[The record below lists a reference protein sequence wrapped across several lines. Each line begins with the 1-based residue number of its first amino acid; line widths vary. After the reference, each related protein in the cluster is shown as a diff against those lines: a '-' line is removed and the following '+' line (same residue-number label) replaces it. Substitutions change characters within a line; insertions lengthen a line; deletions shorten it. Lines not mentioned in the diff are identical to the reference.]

1 MANAQLQVLEIDHIN
16 QLLPDTDQA
25 LEFYERVYG
34 GKDFRTFR
42 KVFGP
47 YDNFVFKLGSMTVEI
62 FTPGDPEQ
70 SFGKQYS
77 RYGANWQ
84 AVLWRVP
91 NLEECIETFR
101 SKNIPLVD
109 IELDP
114 DRRWA
119 FTDPRAT
126 YFSIQLEDRADWDK
140 TIDPAGIGAEKMVG
154 YTAVVKDG
162 EDAARFFTDLIDGAD
177 VVYQEDRPKLHASAI
192 GVKLGESGYTMELL
206 SPTGDGVISDFIDK
220 NKVRIRTATFK
231 VDSLDALSTH
241 FAEHGITLVEGDRT
255 DTLATKPEDN
265 LGVMMQFT
273 E

>member
-1 MANAQLQVLEIDHIN
+1 MTQPQLQVLEIDHIN
-16 QLLPDTDQA
+16 QLLPDTDEA

-34 GKDFRTFR
+34 ADDFRVFR
-42 KVFGP
+42 KHFGP

-62 FTPGDPEQ
+62 FTPGDPEH
-70 SFGKQYS
+70 SFGKQFT
-77 RYGANWQ
+77 RYGPNWQ

-91 NLEECIETFR
+91 NLEECIETFQAR
-101 SKNIPLVD
+101 DIALVD

-126 YFSIQLEDRADWDK
+126 YFSIQLEDRDEWDK
-140 TIDPAGIGAEKMVG
+140 TVVPTDVGAEKMIG
-154 YTAVVKDG
+154 FTAAVKDA
-162 EDAARFFTDLIDGAD
+162 EEAARFFTGLIANAD
-177 VVYQEDRPKLHASAI
+177 IVYEEDRPKLNATAV
-192 GVKLGESGYTMELL
+192 GVKLGDSDYTMELL
-206 SPTGDGVISDFIDK
+206 SPTSDGPISEFIDK

-231 VDSLDALSTH
+231 VQSLDDLQKRFES
-241 FAEHGITLVEGDRT
+241 HGVKLVDGDREGYMAT
-255 DTLATKPEDN
+255 DPATH

>member
-1 MANAQLQVLEIDHIN
+1 MTQPQLQVLEIDHIN
-16 QLLPDTDQA
+16 QLLPDTDEA

-34 GKDFRTFR
+34 ADDFRVFR
-42 KVFGP
+42 KHFGP

-62 FTPGDPEQ
+62 FTPGDMEH
-70 SFGKQYS
+70 SFGKQFT
-77 RYGANWQ
+77 RYGPNWQ

-91 NLEECIETFR
+91 NLEECIATFQAR
-101 SKNIPLVD
+101 DIALVD

-126 YFSIQLEDRADWDK
+126 YFSIQLEDRDEWDK
-140 TIDPAGIGAEKMVG
+140 TVVPTDVGAEKMVG
-154 YTAVVKDG
+154 FTAAVKDA
-162 EDAARFFTDLIDGAD
+162 EEAARFFTGLIANAD
-177 VVYQEDRPKLHASAI
+177 IVYEEDRPKLNATAV
-192 GVKLGESGYTMELL
+192 GVKLGDSDYTMELL
-206 SPTGDGVISDFIDK
+206 SPTSDGPISEFIDK

-231 VDSLDALSTH
+231 VQSLDDLQKRFES
-241 FAEHGITLVEGDRT
+241 HGVKLVDGDREGYMAT
-255 DTLATKPEDN
+255 DPATH

>member
-1 MANAQLQVLEIDHIN
+1 MSQPKLQVQEIDHIN

-25 LEFYERVYG
+25 IAFYERVYG
-34 GKDFRTFR
+34 AEMTGVFR

-47 YDNFVFKLGSMTVEI
+47 YDNFVFKLGSMTVEV
-62 FTPGDPEQ
+62 FTPDDPDH

-91 NLEECIETFR
+91 DLEAAIETFKSR
-101 SKNIPLVD
+101 NIALVD

-126 YFSIQLEDRADWDK
+126 YFSIQLEDRDTWDK
-140 TIDPAGIGAEKMVG
+140 TVVPAAIGAEG
-154 YTAVVKDG
+154 LLGFTAVVKDA
-162 EDAARFFTDLIDGAD
+162 EEAAKFFVDLIDESEII
-177 VVYQEDRPKLHASAI
+177 YQEDRPKLNATAI
-192 GVKLGESGYTMELL
+192 GVKFAHYEMELL
-206 SPTGDGVISDFIDK
+206 SPTSDGVISQFIDK
-220 NKVRIRTATFK
+220 NKVRIRTGTFK
-231 VDSLDALSTH
+231 VQSFDALEKR
-241 FAEHGITLVEGDRT
+241 FADQGITLVEGDRAG
-255 DTLATKPEDN
+255 TLATNPADN
-265 LGVMMQFT
+265 LGVMMQFV

>member
-1 MANAQLQVLEIDHIN
+1 MAQPQLQVLEIDHIN
-16 QLLPDTDQA
+16 QLLPDTDEA

-34 GKDFRTFR
+34 ASDFRVFR
-42 KVFGP
+42 KHFGP

-62 FTPGDPEQ
+62 FTPGDTEH
-70 SFGKQYS
+70 SFGKQYQ

-101 SKNIPLVD
+101 ARNIPLVD
-109 IELDP
+109 VELDP

-126 YFSIQLEDRADWDK
+126 YFSIQLEDRDEWDK
-140 TIDPAGIGAEKMVG
+140 TVVPAAVGAQRMTG
-154 YTAVVKDG
+154 FSAAVKDSD
-162 EDAARFFTDLIDGAD
+162 EAARFFMELIEGTD
-177 VVYQEDRPKLHASAI
+177 VVYQEDRPKLNATAI
-192 GVKLGESGYTMELL
+192 GLQLGESGYTLELL
-206 SPTGDGVISDFIDK
+206 SPTAPGAISEFIDK
-220 NKVRIRTATFK
+220 NKVRIRTATFQ
-231 VDSLDALSTH
+231 VDSLDALQKH
-241 FAEHGITLVEGDRT
+241 FADHGITLVEGDR
-255 DTLATKPEDN
+255 DGTLATDPKDN

>member
-1 MANAQLQVLEIDHIN
+1 MAQPQLEVLEIDHIN

-25 LEFYERVYG
+25 IAFYERVYG
-34 GKDFRTFR
+34 GEMTGVFR

-47 YDNFVFKLGSMTVEI
+47 YDNFVFKLGSMTVEV
-62 FTPGDPEQ
+62 FTPDDPDH

-91 NLEECIETFR
+91 DLEAAIETFR
-101 SKNIPLVD
+101 EREIPLVD
-109 IELDP
+109 VELDP

-126 YFSIQLEDRADWDK
+126 YFSIQLEDRDTWDK
-140 TIDPAGIGAEKMVG
+140 TVVPAAIGAERMTG
-154 YTAVVKDG
+154 FTSVVKDA
-162 EDAARFFTDLIDGAD
+162 EEAAKFFLSLIKGSEIL
-177 VVYQEDRPKLHASAI
+177 YQEDRPKLNATAI
-192 GVKLGESGYTMELL
+192 GVKLADYEMELL
-206 SPTGDGVISDFIDK
+206 SPTGDGEISQFIDK

-231 VDSLDALSTH
+231 VQSFDALQKR
-241 FAEHGITLVEGDRT
+241 FADQGITLVDGDREG
-255 DTLATKPEDN
+255 TLATNPADN

>member
-1 MANAQLQVLEIDHIN
+1 MTQPQLKVTDIDHIN
-16 QLLPDTDQA
+16 QLLPDTDEA
-25 LEFYERVYG
+25 LEFYGRVYG
-34 GKDFRTFR
+34 ADDFRVFR
-42 KVFGP
+42 KHFGP

-62 FTPGDPEQ
+62 FTPGDPEH

-77 RYGANWQ
+77 RFGANWQ

-91 NLEECIETFR
+91 NLEECIETFQAR
-101 SKNIPLVD
+101 DIPLVD

-126 YFSIQLEDRADWDK
+126 YFSIQLEDRDEWDK
-140 TIDPAGIGAEKMVG
+140 TVIPTALGAERMTG
-154 YTAVVKDG
+154 FTAAVKDA
-162 EDAARFFTDLIDGAD
+162 EEAAKFFTGLIANSE
-177 VVYQEDRPKLHASAI
+177 VVYQEDRPKLGATAVGI
-192 GVKLGESGYTMELL
+192 QLGDSEYTMELL
-206 SPTGDGVISDFIDK
+206 SPTGDGAIQEFIDK

-231 VDSLDALSTH
+231 VESLDALRAR
-241 FAEHGITLVEGDRT
+241 FDEHGVTLVEGDR
-255 DTLATKPEDN
+255 DGYLATDPATH